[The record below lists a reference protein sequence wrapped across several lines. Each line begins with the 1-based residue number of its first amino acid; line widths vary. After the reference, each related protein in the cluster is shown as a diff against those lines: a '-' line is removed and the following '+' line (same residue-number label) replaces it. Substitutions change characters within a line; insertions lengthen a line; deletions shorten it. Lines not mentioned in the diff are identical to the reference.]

1 MDYKVQLELF
11 EGPIELLLYLV
22 RKNELDI
29 FDIPIGRLTDDYLT
43 YLQQLPKI
51 NIEHAADFIVMAVI
65 LIRLKMRLLL
75 PSAEAEPV
83 EEVAISLEQILEEF
97 RKYQKAAQLLSGLE
111 EKRYNLFP
119 RSGEEVYDFE
129 GGGDL
134 FALIQ
139 TFNAVLE
146 KLAPK
151 ESLKIEPRKIRIE
164 EKLDFLRALILEK
177 KEIVFLDVVKDCTEI
192 DEVISIFLAALELIR
207 LGEISV
213 KQDQEFGTI
222 KLVLREPKTLERVP
236 ETGQN
241 YKEG

>member
-29 FDIPIGRLTDDYLT
+29 FDIPIGRLTDHYLT

-51 NIEHAADFIVMAVI
+51 NIEQAADFIVMAVI
-65 LIRLKMRLLL
+65 LVRLKMRSLL

-83 EEVAISLEQILEEF
+83 EEAAISLEQILEEF

-119 RSGEEVYDFE
+119 RSGEEIYDLE
-129 GGGDL
+129 GSGDL
-134 FALIQ
+134 FALTQ
-139 TFNAVLE
+139 TFNDVLA

-164 EKLDFLRALILEK
+164 EKLEFLRSLIYEK
-177 KEIVFLDVVKDCTEI
+177 KQIDFVEVIKDCI
-192 DEVISIFLAALELIR
+192 DVGEVIAIFFATLELIR
-207 LGEISV
+207 LGEITV

-222 KLVLREPKTLERVP
+222 KLILREPKILEPIP
-236 ETGQN
+236 ETS
-241 YKEG
+241 